1 LEKLLYIPAQNVEF
15 VLETI
20 EELLTMSDKKWLF
33 IWDSLALTPSIS
45 DLEGDFNPQSTMA
58 MKPRILSKGMSKITL
73 PLAERKATLLVL
85 NQLKTNI
92 TRTPA
97 EAMVTPWITP
107 GGKAM
112 HYAYSLRIWLTGRKS
127 KASYVTDDNGF
138 RIGSEVKAKLEKSR
152 FGTQGRTCTFK
163 ILWGAES
170 VGVQDEESWFEA
182 VQISNYIKQSG
193 AWFTLVYEDGTEE
206 KFQRKSWIEKLS
218 SEKFRARVLDIM
230 DKEIIKKF
238 DDRSGHADDYYD
250 IGGEDEEA

>member
-1 LEKLLYIPAQNVEF
+1 
-15 VLETI
+15 
-20 EELLTMSDKKWLF
+20 
-33 IWDSLALTPSIS
+33 
-45 DLEGDFNPQSTMA
+45 
-58 MKPRILSKGMSKITL
+58 
-73 PLAERKATLLVL
+73 
-85 NQLKTNI
+85 
-92 TRTPA
+92 
-97 EAMVTPWITP
+97 
-107 GGKAM
+107 
-112 HYAYSLRIWLTGRKS
+112 
-127 KASYVTDDNGF
+127 
-138 RIGSEVKAKLEKSR
+138 
-152 FGTQGRTCTFK
+152 
-163 ILWGAES
+163 LWGAES